1 MYENKKQPLASATL
15 YYQRTRYNFL
25 LATIIIITSLFIGV
39 LCYKFTVPAF
49 DWYESLLNASIIL
62 IGMGPVVNFAIVL
75 IKASKLF
82 ACFYALH
89 SGITFLS
96 SFGVLIAP
104 VLHRFFLQVT
114 FR

>member
-25 LATIIIITSLFIGV
+25 LAAIIIITSLFIG
-39 LCYKFTVPAF
+39 LQGYNFTVPAF
-49 DWYESLLNASIIL
+49 YWYDNLSNSSMILN
-62 IGMGPVVNFAIVL
+62 GMAVVDFAIVL
-75 IKASKLF
+75 TKSSKLF

-89 SGITFLS
+89 SGIIFLS
-96 SFGVLIAP
+96 TFGVFIAP